1 MNVNQWSSAPTEANL
16 DALLIALYCVLD
28 DALPRKRQ
36 RGPAPAVTDAEL
48 ICMAVAQVLLG
59 FPGERRWL
67 RNAPRLLG
75 HLFPRWLDQSG
86 YTRRLRRLGPE
97 FDTNKLQS
105 LLQLFNEHCDSEG
118 IAATEELV
126 EAIGLVAHISD
137 AWHDTVRLVDS
148 TPVPVA
154 QSRETVKRSAF
165 AGIAQ
170 YGYCASHSRYF
181 YGFRLHLVCAPC
193 GMPVGFELAG
203 AKTDERIVLRDI
215 ATRCLRGGDTVIGDK
230 GYRSR
235 ELETALRAEAIELLR
250 PDHGSDV
257 GPSRGNLGSVRQWIE
272 SIIQTLKGQLSLEQ
286 HGARQIDSLI
296 SRVGRRLL
304 ALAACVWHN
313 LRIGAPARNL
323 TAYDHVS

>member
-97 FDTNKLQS
+97 
-105 LLQLFNEHCDSEG
+105 
-118 IAATEELV
+118 IV

-296 SRVGRRLL
+296 SRIGRRLL

-323 TAYDHVS
+323 TAYDHVR

>member
-1 MNVNQWSSAPTEANL
+1 MQTTLESSAPTEANL
-16 DALLIALYCVLD
+16 DALLTALYSVLD
-28 DALPRKRQ
+28 EALPRKRQ
-36 RGPAPAVTDAEL
+36 RGPAPAVTDAEM

-59 FPGERRWL
+59 YPRERVWL
-67 RNAPRLLG
+67 RNARRQVG
-75 HLFPRWLDQSG
+75 HLFPRILDQSG

-97 FDTNKLQS
+97 
-105 LLQLFNEHCDSEG
+105 
-118 IAATEELV
+118 II

-137 AWHDTVRLVDS
+137 AWCDRVRLVDS

-165 AGIAQ
+165 AGIAE
-170 YGYCASHSRYF
+170 YGYCASHSRFF

-203 AKTDERIVLRDI
+203 AKTDERVVLRDI

-230 GYRSR
+230 GYRSQ
-235 ELETALRAEAIELLR
+235 ELDALLATEQIELLR
-250 PDHGSDV
+250 PDHGNDI
-257 GPSRGNLGSVRQWIE
+257 GPSRGDLGSVRQWIE

-304 ALAACVWHN
+304 ALAACIWHN
-313 LRIGAPARNL
+313 LKIGAPARNL
-323 TAYDHVS
+323 TAYDHVR

>member
-1 MNVNQWSSAPTEANL
+1 MLMNRTASAPTEANL

-48 ICMAVAQVLLG
+48 ICQAVAQVLLG
-59 FPGERRWL
+59 YPSERRWL
-67 RNAPRLLG
+67 RNARRQLG

-97 FDTNKLQS
+97 
-105 LLQLFNEHCDSEG
+105 
-118 IAATEELV
+118 IV
-126 EAIGLVAHISD
+126 EAIQIVAHISD
-137 AWHDTVRLVDS
+137 AWHDRVRLVDS

-165 AGIAQ
+165 AGVAE

-203 AKTDERIVLRDI
+203 AKTDERVVLRDI
-215 ATRCLRGGDTVIGDK
+215 ASRCLRGGDTVIGDK
-230 GYRSR
+230 GYRSQD
-235 ELETALRAEAIELLR
+235 LEHALAEEQIELLR
-250 PDHGSDV
+250 PDHGKDI
-257 GPSRGNLGSVRQWIE
+257 GPSRGNLGPIRQWIE
-272 SIIQTLKGQLSLEQ
+272 SIIQSLKGQLSLEQ
-286 HGARQIDSLI
+286 HGARQIDSLV
-296 SRVGRRLL
+296 SRIGRRLL
-304 ALAACVWHN
+304 ALAAAVWHN
-313 LRIGAPARNL
+313 MRIGAPARNL

>member
-1 MNVNQWSSAPTEANL
+1 MLTNETTSAPTEANL

-28 DALPRKRQ
+28 EALPRQRQ

-48 ICMAVAQVLLG
+48 ICQAVAQVLLG
-59 FPGERRWL
+59 YPSERRWL
-67 RNAPRLLG
+67 RNARRQVG
-75 HLFPRWLDQSG
+75 HLFPRILDQSG

-97 FDTNKLQS
+97 
-105 LLQLFNEHCDSEG
+105 
-118 IAATEELV
+118 IV
-126 EAIGLVAHISD
+126 EAIQLVAHISD
-137 AWHDTVRLVDS
+137 AWCDSVRIVDS

-165 AGIAQ
+165 AGDAQ

-203 AKTDERIVLRDI
+203 AKVDERLVLRDV
-215 ATRCLRGGDTVIGDK
+215 ARRCLRGGDTLIGDK
-230 GYRSR
+230 GYRSQDLEN
-235 ELETALRAEAIELLR
+235 ELADAGITLLR
-250 PDHGSDV
+250 PDHGSDR
-257 GPSRGNLGSVRQWIE
+257 GPRRGNLGGVRQWIE

-304 ALAACVWHN
+304 ALAACIWHN
-313 LRIGAPARNL
+313 QRIGAPARNL

>member
-1 MNVNQWSSAPTEANL
+1 MLMNRTASAPTEANL

-36 RGPAPAVTDAEL
+36 RGPAPAVTDAEV
-48 ICMAVAQVLLG
+48 ICQAVAQVLLG
-59 FPGERRWL
+59 YPKERVWL
-67 RNAPRLLG
+67 RNAKRQVG

-86 YTRRLRRLGPE
+86 FNRRLRRLGPE
-97 FDTNKLQS
+97 
-105 LLQLFNEHCDSEG
+105 
-118 IAATEELV
+118 IV
-126 EAIGLVAHISD
+126 EAIGLVAHISE
-137 AWHDTVRLVDS
+137 AWCDSVRLVDS

-203 AKTDERIVLRDI
+203 AKTDERVVLRDI
-215 ATRCLRGGDTVIGDK
+215 ASRCLRGGDTVIGDK
-230 GYRSR
+230 GYRSKD
-235 ELETALRAEAIELLR
+235 LESALRAEAIELIR
-250 PDHGSDV
+250 PDHGNDI

-272 SIIQTLKGQLSLEQ
+272 SIIQTLKSQLSLEQ

-304 ALAACVWHN
+304 ALAAAIWHN
-313 LRIGAPARNL
+313 MRIGAPARNL

>member
-1 MNVNQWSSAPTEANL
+1 MLMNRTTSAPTEANI

-28 DALPRKRQ
+28 ESLPRQRQ

-48 ICMAVAQVLLG
+48 ICLAVAQVLLG
-59 FPGERRWL
+59 YPRERAWL
-67 RNAPRLLG
+67 RNARRQVG
-75 HLFPRWLDQSG
+75 HLFPRILDQSG

-97 FDTNKLQS
+97 II
-105 LLQLFNEHCDSEG
+105 EA
-118 IAATEELV
+118 IELV
-126 EAIGLVAHISD
+126 ARMSVA
-137 AWHDTVRLVDS
+137 WYDTVKLVDS

-165 AGIAQ
+165 AGEAQ

-193 GMPVGFELAG
+193 GMPVGFELTG
-203 AKTDERIVLRDI
+203 AKVDEREALRGI
-215 ATRCLRGGDTVIGDK
+215 APRCLKDGDTLVGDK

-235 ELETALRAEAIELLR
+235 DLEDELAAAGITLLR
-250 PDHGSDV
+250 PQHGKDI
-257 GPSRGNLGSVRQWIE
+257 GPSRGNLGPIRQWIE

-296 SRVGRRLL
+296 SRIGRRLL
-304 ALAACVWHN
+304 ALAAAIWHN
-313 LRIGAPARNL
+313 QQIGAPSRNL